1 MSDVPYTPGLAA
13 DRAQS
18 IEAAPPME
26 VPPRAAP
33 AVWTPSFN
41 PWLIAV
47 IVALAAFMEVL
58 DTSIANVAL
67 PYMAGNLGVSND
79 ESTWVLTSYLVSN
92 AIVLPISGWLVT
104 VVGRKRLF
112 MMCLAIFTVSSLL
125 CGLAPSLSML
135 ILFRV
140 LQGAGGGGLQPLA
153 QSILADSFPPEKRG
167 IAFAVYGITVIVAP
181 TVGPTL
187 GGWITDSYTWRWIF
201 FINLPV
207 GILALLLVFRFIEDP
222 PWANRVKDALAR
234 IDYIGISLL
243 TVGVGALQV
252 MLDKGQEDDWFGSHF
267 IATFFVLAT
276 TGLVSLF
283 IWEWW
288 FAKNSV
294 VEVRLFKN
302 LNFLGANV
310 MMFTLGII
318 YFSSLVLMP
327 QYLQTLL
334 GYTAEKSGLVLSGGS
349 VVLLFTMPLIGV
361 LSGKFQ
367 ARYLIALG
375 WLSLAVGFYYSALHL
390 DLDISFGVASIIRV
404 VQVVGLPFLFVPIN
418 LVSYVGLPP
427 EKSSSVSGL
436 INFMRNIGSSVGT
449 SLVTTLIARRAQL
462 HQTNLVANV
471 TYGTSNLRN
480 AVAGLSARLGASGD
494 NGTLALRQAYALVYR
509 STIGQAT
516 VLAYMDT
523 YVILAIAALIMFAL
537 SFALKKNE
545 LGGRRVV
552 VE

>member
-1 MSDVPYTPGLAA
+1 MVDSSENIGSTPGGGVGA
-13 DRAQS
+13 
-18 IEAAPPME
+18 EAAPRFSPDTW
-26 VPPRAAP
+26 RP
-33 AVWTPSFN
+33 AFN

-47 IVALAAFMEVL
+47 VVALAAFMEVL

-67 PYMAGNLGVSND
+67 PYMAGSLGVSND

-112 MMCLAIFTVSSLL
+112 MICLFIFTVSSLL
-125 CGLAPSLSML
+125 CGIAPSLGAL

-167 IAFAVYGITVIVAP
+167 LAFAVYGITVIVAP
-181 TVGPTL
+181 TIGPTL

-207 GILALLLVFRFIEDP
+207 GILALLLVLRFVEDP

-243 TVGVGALQV
+243 ALGVGALQI
-252 MLDKGQEDDWFGSHF
+252 MLDKGQEDDWFSSRF
-267 IATFFVLAT
+267 ILTFFILAA

-283 IWEWW
+283 IWEW

-294 VEVRLFKN
+294 VDVRLFKN

-310 MMFTLGII
+310 MMFTLGVI

-327 QYLQTLL
+327 QYLQTLM
-334 GYTAEKSGLVLSGGS
+334 GYTAETSGFVLTAGS
-349 VVLLFTMPLIGV
+349 AVLLFTMPLIGV

-367 ARYLIALG
+367 ARYLIAFG
-375 WLSLAVGFYYSALHL
+375 WLSLVLGFYYSAVRL
-390 DLDISFGVASIIRV
+390 DLDISFGVASAIRV
-404 VQVVGLPFLFVPIN
+404 VQVIGLPFLFVPIN
-418 LVSYVGLPP
+418 LASYVGMPP
-427 EKSSSVSGL
+427 EKSSSISGL

-449 SLVTTLIARRAQL
+449 SLVTTLIARRAQF
-462 HQTNLVANV
+462 HQVHLVANV
-471 TYGTSNLRN
+471 APGQPTFAQAAAAL
-480 AVAGLSARLGASGD
+480 AARLTASGV
-494 NGTLALRQAYALVYR
+494 NAERAVTEAYALVYR
-509 STIGQAT
+509 TVIAQANT
-516 VLAYMDT
+516 LAYIDT
-523 YVILAIAALIMFAL
+523 FFVLMAGAAIMFLL
-537 SFALKKNE
+537 SFALKKNDP
-545 LGGRRVV
+545 GGRRVV
-552 VE
+552 ME

>member
-1 MSDVPYTPGLAA
+1 MADSSEGIGSVPTGDAA
-13 DRAQS
+13 
-18 IEAAPPME
+18 EAGAPRFSPTTW
-26 VPPRAAP
+26 RP
-33 AVWTPSFN
+33 AFN

-112 MMCLAIFTVSSLL
+112 MTCLFIFTVSSLL
-125 CGLAPSLSML
+125 CGIAPSLGAL
-135 ILFRV
+135 IFFRV

-167 IAFAVYGITVIVAP
+167 LAFAVYGITVIVAP
-181 TVGPTL
+181 TIGPTL
-187 GGWITDSYTWRWIF
+187 GGWITDSYSWRWIF

-207 GILALLLVFRFIEDP
+207 GILALLLVFRFVEDP
-222 PWANRVKDALAR
+222 PWANRIKDALAR
-234 IDYIGISLL
+234 VDYIGISLL
-243 TVGVGALQV
+243 ALGVGALQV
-252 MLDKGQEDDWFGSHF
+252 MLDKGQEDDWFSSHF
-267 IATFFVLAT
+267 ILTFSILAAA
-276 TGLVSLF
+276 GLVSLF

-294 VEVRLFKN
+294 VDVRLFKN

-310 MMFTLGII
+310 MMFTLGVI

-327 QYLQTLL
+327 QYLQTLM
-334 GYTAEKSGLVLSGGS
+334 GYTAESSGFVLTAGS
-349 VVLLFTMPLIGV
+349 AVLLFTMPLIGV

-367 ARYLIALG
+367 ARYLIAFG
-375 WLSLAVGFYYSALHL
+375 WLSLVLGFYYSAVRL
-390 DLDISFGVASIIRV
+390 DLDISFGVASVIRV
-404 VQVVGLPFLFVPIN
+404 VQVIGLPFLFVPIN
-418 LVSYVGLPP
+418 LASYVGMPP

-449 SLVTTLIARRAQL
+449 SMVTTLIARRAQF
-462 HQTNLVANV
+462 HQVHLVANV
-471 TYGTSNLRN
+471 APGQPTFAQAAAALAAHLT
-480 AVAGLSARLGASGD
+480 ASGM
-494 NGTLALRQAYALVYR
+494 NAERAMTQAYALIYR
-509 STIGQAT
+509 TLIAQAST
-516 VLAYMDT
+516 LAYIDT
-523 YVILAIAALIMFAL
+523 FFILMAAAAIMFVL
-537 SFALKKNE
+537 SFTLRKNDPS
-545 LGGRRVV
+545 GRRVV
-552 VE
+552 ME

>member
-1 MSDVPYTPGLAA
+1 MSDVPYTPGLAP
-13 DRAQS
+13 DSAQS
-18 IEAAPPME
+18 IEAAPPRE
-26 VPPRAAP
+26 IALPAARAI
-33 AVWTPSFN
+33 WTPSFN

-67 PYMAGNLGVSND
+67 PYIAGNLGVSND

-112 MMCLAIFTVSSLL
+112 MMCLSIFTVSSLL
-125 CGLAPSLSML
+125 CGLAPSLSAL
-135 ILFRV
+135 IFFRV

-167 IAFAVYGITVIVAP
+167 VAFAVYGITVIVAP

-187 GGWITDSYTWRWIF
+187 GGWITDSYSWRWIF

-207 GILALLLVFRFIEDP
+207 GILALLLVYQFVENP
-222 PWANRVKDALAR
+222 PWANRVKNALAQ

-243 TVGVGALQV
+243 AIGVGALQV
-252 MLDKGQEDDWFGSHF
+252 MLDKGQEDDWFGSRF
-267 IATFFVLAT
+267 ILTFFLLAA
-276 TGLVSLF
+276 TGLLSLF

-294 VEVRLFKN
+294 VDVRLFKN
-302 LNFLGANV
+302 FNFLGANT

-318 YFSSLVLMP
+318 YFSSLVIMP
-327 QYLQTLL
+327 QFLQTLL
-334 GYTAEKSGLVLSGGS
+334 GYTAEKSGLVLSAGS
-349 VVLLFTMPLIGV
+349 AVLLITMPLIGV

-367 ARYLIALG
+367 ARYLVALG
-375 WLSLAVGFYYSALHL
+375 WLSIALGLYYSALHL
-390 DLDISFGVASIIRV
+390 DLDISFGVASIVRV
-404 VQVVGLPFLFVPIN
+404 VQVIGLPFLFVPIN
-418 LVSYVGLPP
+418 LASYVGLPP
-427 EKSSSVSGL
+427 EKSSNISGL

-449 SLVTTLIARRAQL
+449 SLVTTLIARRAQI
-462 HQTNLVANV
+462 HQTDLVANV
-471 TYGTSNLRN
+471 TSGAWTLHN
-480 AVAGLSARLGASGD
+480 AVAGLSGHLGASGA
-494 NGTLALRQAYALVYR
+494 NAELALRQAYAIVYR

-523 YVILAIAALIMFAL
+523 YVILAIGAAIMFAL

-545 LGGRRVV
+545 LGGRRIVA
-552 VE
+552 E

>member
-1 MSDVPYTPGLAA
+1 MADAAYSPDLALGSA
-13 DRAQS
+13 LSGENAPPK
-18 IEAAPPME
+18 EAAL
-26 VPPRAAP
+26 VAP
-33 AVWTPSFN
+33 AVWAPSFN

-112 MMCLAIFTVSSLL
+112 MICLFIFTVSSLL
-125 CGLAPSLSML
+125 CGIAPSLGAL

-187 GGWITDSYTWRWIF
+187 GGWITDSYSWRWIF

-207 GILALLLVFRFIEDP
+207 GILALLLVLRFVENP
-222 PWANRVKDALAR
+222 PWANRVKGSLAR

-243 TVGVGALQV
+243 TIGVGALQV
-252 MLDKGQEDDWFGSHF
+252 TLDKGQEDDWFGSRF
-267 IATFFVLAT
+267 IVTFFILAAG
-276 TGLVSLF
+276 GLLSLF

-288 FAKNSV
+288 FAKNGV
-294 VEVRLFKN
+294 VDVRLYKN

-310 MMFTLGII
+310 MMLMLGII
-318 YFSSLVLMP
+318 YFSSLVMMP
-327 QYLQTLL
+327 QFLQTLM
-334 GYTAEKSGLVLSGGS
+334 GYSAETSGLVLSGGS
-349 VVLLFTMPLIGV
+349 IVLLFTMPLIGV

-375 WLSLAVGFYYSALHL
+375 WLSLAAGLYYSALHI
-390 DLDISFGVASIIRV
+390 DLEISFGAANVIRI
-404 VQVVGLPFLFVPIN
+404 VQSVGLPFLFVPIN
-418 LVSYVGLPP
+418 LASFVGLPA

-449 SLVTTLIARRAQL
+449 SLVTTLLARRAQL
-462 HQTNLVANV
+462 HQIDLVANV
-471 TYGTSNLRN
+471 NLGTQILRGT
-480 AVAGLSARLGASGD
+480 AGGLAARLGASGS
-494 NGTLALRQAYALVYR
+494 NATLALRQAYGLLYR
-509 STIGQAT
+509 STLGQAT
-516 VLAYMDT
+516 VLAYVDT
-523 YVILAIAALIMFAL
+523 YVILAIGAAIMFVL
-537 SFALKKNE
+537 SFFLKKND
-545 LGGRRVV
+545 LRGGRVV
-552 VE
+552 VD

>member
-1 MSDVPYTPGLAA
+1 MAETTGAQSSTPALRAREDVPP
-13 DRAQS
+13 S
-18 IEAAPPME
+18 PPP
-26 VPPRAAP
+26 V
-33 AVWTPSFN
+33 VWTPQFN

-47 IVALAAFMEVL
+47 VVALAAFMEVL

-79 ESTWVLTSYLVSN
+79 ESTWVLTSYLVAN

-112 MMCLAIFTVSSLL
+112 MACVAIFTVSSLL

-167 IAFAVYGITVIVAP
+167 LAFAVYGITVIVAP

-187 GGWITDSYTWRWIF
+187 GGWITDNYSWRWIF

-207 GILALLLVFRFIEDP
+207 GIVTLFLVLRFIDDP
-222 PWANRVKDALAR
+222 PWAKRIKNALAQ
-234 IDYIGISLL
+234 IDYVGVSLL
-243 TVGVGALQV
+243 VIGVGALQV

-267 IATFFVLAT
+267 ILTFFVLAT
-276 TGLVSLF
+276 VGLVSLF

-288 FAKNSV
+288 FSKNAV
-294 VEVRLFKN
+294 VDVRLYKN
-302 LNFLGANV
+302 LNFLGANF
-310 MMFTLGII
+310 MMFILGLI
-318 YFSSLVLMP
+318 YFSSLVVMP
-327 QYLQTLL
+327 QFLQTLM
-334 GYTAEKSGLVLSGGS
+334 GYTAETSGLVLSGGS

-375 WLSLAVGFYYSALHL
+375 WLSLAAGLYYSAVNL
-390 DLDISFGVASIIRV
+390 DLDISFGVASLIRV
-404 VQVVGLPFLFVPIN
+404 VQVIGLPFLFVPIN
-418 LVSYVGLPP
+418 LVSYVGLPA
-427 EKSSSVSGL
+427 EKSSNVSGL

-449 SLVTTLIARRAQL
+449 SLVTTVIARRAQR
-462 HQTNLVANV
+462 HQVNLVANV
-471 TYGTSNLRN
+471 APGGTTLHN
-480 AVAGLSARLGASGD
+480 AVTGLAARLAASGMD
-494 NGTLALRQAYALVYR
+494 AVRALKQAEALVYR
-509 STIGQAT
+509 SVVAQAS
-516 VLAYMDT
+516 VLAYVDT
-523 YVILAIAALIMFAL
+523 YVILALGAAIMFAL
-537 SFALKKNE
+537 SFALRKNE
-545 LGGRRVV
+545 PAGRRVV

>member
-1 MSDVPYTPGLAA
+1 
-13 DRAQS
+13 
-18 IEAAPPME
+18 ME
-26 VPPRAAP
+26 VPPPAAP
-33 AVWTPSFN
+33 AAWVPSFN

-112 MMCLAIFTVSSLL
+112 MICLSVFTVSSLL
-125 CGLAPSLSML
+125 CGIAPSLGAL
-135 ILFRV
+135 IFFRV

-181 TVGPTL
+181 TIGPTL
-187 GGWITDSYTWRWIF
+187 GGWITDNYTWRWIF

-207 GILALLLVFRFIEDP
+207 GILALLLVFQFIEDP
-222 PWANRVKDALAR
+222 PWANPVKNALAR
-234 IDYIGISLL
+234 VDYIGISLL

-252 MLDKGQEDDWFGSHF
+252 MLDKGQEDDWFGSRF
-267 IATFFVLAT
+267 ILTFFILAAV
-276 TGLVSLF
+276 GLVSLF
-283 IWEWW
+283 VWEWW

-310 MMFTLGII
+310 MMFTLGVL

-327 QYLQTLL
+327 QYLQTLM
-334 GYTAEKSGLVLSGGS
+334 GYTAETSGFVLTAGS
-349 VVLLFTMPLIGV
+349 AVLLFTMPLIGV

-367 ARYLIALG
+367 ARYLIAFG
-375 WLSLAVGFYYSALHL
+375 WLSLALGFYYSAVHL
-390 DLDISFGVASIIRV
+390 DLDISFGVASVIRV
-404 VQVVGLPFLFVPIN
+404 VQVIGLPFLFVPIN
-418 LVSYVGLPP
+418 LASYVGLPP

-436 INFMRNIGSSVGT
+436 VNFMRNIGSSVGT

-462 HQTNLVANV
+462 HQNILVANV
-471 TYGTSNLRN
+471 TSGDWTLRN
-480 AVAGLSARLGASGD
+480 TVTGLSSHLGAVGSQSE
-494 NGTLALRQAYALVYR
+494 LALRQAYALVYR

-523 YVILAIAALIMFAL
+523 YVILAVGAAIMFVL

-545 LGGRRVV
+545 LGGGRVV

>member
-1 MSDVPYTPGLAA
+1 MADSSENITSAPIGDAA
-13 DRAQS
+13 
-18 IEAAPPME
+18 ET
-26 VPPRAAP
+26 AAP
-33 AVWTPSFN
+33 AFSPTTWRPSFN

-112 MMCLAIFTVSSLL
+112 MTCLFIFTVSSLL
-125 CGLAPSLSML
+125 CGFAPSLGTL
-135 ILFRV
+135 IFFRI

-181 TVGPTL
+181 TIGPTL
-187 GGWITDSYTWRWIF
+187 GGWITDSYSWRWIF

-207 GILALLLVFRFIEDP
+207 GILALLLVYQFIDDP
-222 PWANRVKDALAR
+222 PWANRVKNALAQ

-243 TVGVGALQV
+243 TLGVGALQV
-252 MLDKGQEDDWFGSHF
+252 MLDKGQEDDWFGSRF
-267 IATFFVLAT
+267 ILTFFILAAV
-276 TGLVSLF
+276 GLVSLF
-283 IWEWW
+283 IWEW

-294 VEVRLFKN
+294 VDVRLFKN

-310 MMFTLGII
+310 MMFTLGVI

-327 QYLQTLL
+327 QYLQTLM
-334 GYTAEKSGLVLSGGS
+334 GYTAETSGFVLTAGS
-349 VVLLFTMPLIGV
+349 AVLLFTMPLIGV

-367 ARYLIALG
+367 ARYLIAFG
-375 WLSLAVGFYYSALHL
+375 WLSLVLGFYYSAVRL
-390 DLDISFGVASIIRV
+390 DLDISFGVASVIRV
-404 VQVVGLPFLFVPIN
+404 VQVIGLPFLFVPIN
-418 LVSYVGLPP
+418 LASYVGMPP

-449 SLVTTLIARRAQL
+449 SLVTTLIARRAQF
-462 HQTNLVANV
+462 HQVHLAANV
-471 TYGTSNLRN
+471 IPGRQTL
-480 AVAGLSARLGASGD
+480 AQAAAGLAAHLTASGV
-494 NGTLALRQAYALVYR
+494 NAERAVTEAYALIYR
-509 STIGQAT
+509 TLIAQASTLAYIDT
-516 VLAYMDT
+516 FFVLA
-523 YVILAIAALIMFAL
+523 AGSAIMFLL
-537 SFALKKNE
+537 SFALRKNDPS
-545 LGGRRVV
+545 GRRVV
-552 VE
+552 ME

>member
-1 MSDVPYTPGLAA
+1 MADAA
-13 DRAQS
+13 PSLDRTALDAS
-18 IEAAPPME
+18 TEIEAAVE
-26 VPPRAAP
+26 LPRAAWRP
-33 AVWTPSFN
+33 TFN

-47 IVALAAFMEVL
+47 VVAMAAFMEVL

-92 AIVLPISGWLVT
+92 AVVLPISGWLVT

-112 MMCLAIFTVSSLL
+112 MLCLAMFTLSSLL
-125 CGLAPSLSML
+125 CGLAPSLGLL
-135 ILFRV
+135 ILFRI

-187 GGWITDSYTWRWIF
+187 GGWITDNYTWRWIF
-201 FINLPV
+201 FINIPV
-207 GILALLLVFRFIEDP
+207 GVLTLLLVLRFVENP
-222 PWANRVKDALAR
+222 PWANRIKDALAR

-243 TVGVGALQV
+243 IVGVGALQV
-252 MLDKGQEDDWFGSHF
+252 MLDKGQEDDWFGSRF
-267 IATFFVLAT
+267 ILTFFILAAG
-276 TGLVSLF
+276 GLLALF

-288 FAKNSV
+288 FSKNPV
-294 VEVRLFKN
+294 VDVRLYKN
-302 LNFLGANV
+302 LNFLGANT
-310 MMFTLGII
+310 MMFTLGVI

-327 QYLQTLL
+327 QYLQTLM
-334 GYTAEKSGLVLSGGS
+334 GYTAETSGFVLSGGS
-349 VVLLFTMPLIGV
+349 AVLLFTMPLIGV

-375 WLSLAVGFYYSALHL
+375 WLSLALGFYYSAVHL
-390 DLDISFGVASIIRV
+390 DLDISFGVASVVRV
-404 VQVVGLPFLFVPIN
+404 MQVVGLPFLFVPIN
-418 LVSYVGLPP
+418 LASFVGMPS

-436 INFMRNIGSSVGT
+436 VNFMRNIGSSVGT

-462 HQTNLVANV
+462 HQINLVANL
-471 TYGTSNLRN
+471 TSGGSHLRN
-480 AVAGLSARLGASGD
+480 VVGGLSNHLAVSGA
-494 NGTLALRQAYALVYR
+494 NGELALRQSYAFVYR

-516 VLAYMDT
+516 TLAYMDT
-523 YVILAIAALIMFAL
+523 YMILAIGAAVMFAL
-537 SFALKKNE
+537 SFALRKNE
-545 LGGRRVV
+545 LGGRRIV

>member
-1 MSDVPYTPGLAA
+1 MA
-13 DRAQS
+13 DTLQPVGA
-18 IEAAPPME
+18 ITNGHTE
-26 VPPRAAP
+26 VPAVIEPAAAWRP
-33 AVWTPSFN
+33 QFN

-112 MMCLAIFTVSSLL
+112 MICLFIFTVSSLL
-125 CGLAPSLSML
+125 CGIAPSLGAL
-135 ILFRV
+135 ILFRI

-187 GGWITDSYTWRWIF
+187 GGWITDSYSWRWIF

-207 GILALLLVFRFIEDP
+207 GILALLLVFQFVDDP
-222 PWANRVKDALAR
+222 PWAHRVKDALAKV
-234 IDYIGISLL
+234 DYVGIALL

-252 MLDKGQEDDWFGSHF
+252 MLDKGQEDDWFGSRF
-267 IATFFVLAT
+267 ILMFFILAT

-283 IWEWW
+283 VWEWW
-288 FAKNSV
+288 FARNGV
-294 VEVRLFKN
+294 VEVRLYKN

-310 MMFTLGII
+310 MMFMLGII
-318 YFSSLVLMP
+318 YFSSLVMIP
-327 QYLQTLL
+327 QFLQTLM
-334 GYTAEKSGLVLSGGS
+334 GYTAETSGLVLSGGS

-375 WLSLAVGFYYSALHL
+375 WLSLAAGLYYSALHI
-390 DLDISFGVASIIRV
+390 DLDISFGVANIVRV
-404 VQVVGLPFLFVPIN
+404 VQVIGLPFLFVPIN
-418 LVSYVGLPP
+418 LASYVGLPS

-449 SLVTTLIARRAQL
+449 SLVTTLIARRAQRHQIDLAANVIPGGITL
-462 HQTNLVANV
+462 HNAVTNLA
-471 TYGTSNLRN
+471 
-480 AVAGLSARLGASGD
+480 ARLAASGMD
-494 NGTLALRQAYALVYR
+494 AARALKQAEALVYR
-509 STIGQAT
+509 SVIGQAT

-523 YVILAIAALIMFAL
+523 YVILAIGAAIMFAL
-537 SFALKKNE
+537 SFALRKNE
-545 LGGRRVV
+545 VGVRRVV
-552 VE
+552 SE

>member
-1 MSDVPYTPGLAA
+1 MADVPYNPGLAPEKA
-13 DRAQS
+13 SPA
-18 IEAAPPME
+18 EAAPP
-26 VPPRAAP
+26 RQAAASLAP
-33 AVWTPSFN
+33 AVWAPSFN

-67 PYMAGNLGVSND
+67 PYIAGNLGVSND

-112 MMCLAIFTVSSLL
+112 MICLTIFTVSSLL
-125 CGLAPSLSML
+125 CGIAPSLAAL

-187 GGWITDSYTWRWIF
+187 GGWITDNYSWRWIF

-207 GILALLLVFRFIEDP
+207 GILALLLVLRFVENP
-222 PWANRVKDALAR
+222 PWANRVKGALAR
-234 IDYIGISLL
+234 IDYVGISLL
-243 TVGVGALQV
+243 TLGVGALQV
-252 MLDKGQEDDWFGSHF
+252 LLDKGQEDDWFGSRF
-267 IATFFVLAT
+267 IVTFFILAV
-276 TGLVSLF
+276 TGLVSVF

-288 FAKNSV
+288 FAKNGV
-294 VEVRLFKN
+294 IDVRLYKN

-310 MMFTLGII
+310 MMFMLGVI
-318 YFSSLVLMP
+318 YFSSLVMMP
-327 QYLQTLL
+327 QFLQTLL
-334 GYTAEKSGLVLSGGS
+334 GYTAEVSGLVLSGGS
-349 VVLLFTMPLIGV
+349 IVLLFTMPLIGV

-367 ARYLIALG
+367 ARHLIAIG
-375 WLSLAVGFYYSALHL
+375 WLSLVAGLYYSALHL
-390 DLDISFGVASIIRV
+390 DLDISFGVASILRV
-404 VQVVGLPFLFVPIN
+404 VQSIGLPFLFVPIN
-418 LVSYVGLPP
+418 LASFVGVPP

-462 HQTNLVANV
+462 HQVNLVGNITPGASFLQN
-471 TYGTSNLRN
+471 G
-480 AVAGLSARLGASGD
+480 VAGLSGHLGAAGS
-494 NGTLALRQAYALVYR
+494 NTELALRQAYALLYR
-509 STIGQAT
+509 TTIGQAT

-523 YVILAIAALIMFAL
+523 YVILAIGALIMFAL
-537 SFALKKNE
+537 AFALKKNE

>member
-1 MSDVPYTPGLAA
+1 MA
-13 DRAQS
+13 DTLQPAGA
-18 IEAAPPME
+18 ITNGHTE
-26 VPPRAAP
+26 VPAVIEPAAAWRP
-33 AVWTPSFN
+33 QFN

-112 MMCLAIFTVSSLL
+112 MICLFIFTVSSLL
-125 CGLAPSLSML
+125 CGIAPSLGAL
-135 ILFRV
+135 ILFRI

-187 GGWITDSYTWRWIF
+187 GGWITDSYSWRWIF

-207 GILALLLVFRFIEDP
+207 GILALLLVFQFVDDP
-222 PWANRVKDALAR
+222 PWAHRVKDALAR
-234 IDYIGISLL
+234 VDYVGIALL

-252 MLDKGQEDDWFGSHF
+252 MLDKGQEDDWFGSRF
-267 IATFFVLAT
+267 ILMFFILAT

-283 IWEWW
+283 VWEWW
-288 FAKNSV
+288 FAKNGV
-294 VEVRLFKN
+294 VEVRLYKN

-310 MMFTLGII
+310 MMFMLGII
-318 YFSSLVLMP
+318 YFSSLVMIP
-327 QYLQTLL
+327 QFLQTLM
-334 GYTAEKSGLVLSGGS
+334 GYTAETSGLVLSGGS

-375 WLSLAVGFYYSALHL
+375 WLSLAAGLYYSALHI
-390 DLDISFGVASIIRV
+390 DLDISFGVANIVRV
-404 VQVVGLPFLFVPIN
+404 VQVIGLPFLFVPIN
-418 LVSYVGLPP
+418 LASYVGLPS

-449 SLVTTLIARRAQL
+449 SLVTTLIARRAQR
-462 HQTNLVANV
+462 HQIDLAANV
-471 TYGTSNLRN
+471 TPGGITLHN
-480 AVAGLSARLGASGD
+480 AVTNLAARLAASGMD
-494 NGTLALRQAYALVYR
+494 AARALKQAEALVYR
-509 STIGQAT
+509 SVIGQAT

-523 YVILAIAALIMFAL
+523 YVILAIGAAIMFAL
-537 SFALKKNE
+537 SFALRKNE
-545 LGGRRVV
+545 VGVRRVTL
-552 VE
+552 E

>member
-1 MSDVPYTPGLAA
+1 MAENSENIGSALTGDDA
-13 DRAQS
+13 
-18 IEAAPPME
+18 EAAL
-26 VPPRAAP
+26 PRFSP
-33 AVWTPSFN
+33 ATWRPSFN
-41 PWLIAV
+41 PCLIAV

-112 MMCLAIFTVSSLL
+112 MTCLFIFTVSSLL
-125 CGLAPSLSML
+125 CGIAPSLGAL
-135 ILFRV
+135 ILFRI

-181 TVGPTL
+181 TIGPTL
-187 GGWITDSYTWRWIF
+187 GGWITDNYTWRWIF

-207 GILALLLVFRFIEDP
+207 GILALLLVYQFIEDP
-222 PWANRVKDALAR
+222 PWAHRIKDALAR

-243 TVGVGALQV
+243 TLGVGALQV
-252 MLDKGQEDDWFGSHF
+252 MLDKGQEDDWFGSRF
-267 IATFFVLAT
+267 ILTFFILAAI
-276 TGLVSLF
+276 GLVSLF
-283 IWEWW
+283 IWEW

-294 VEVRLFKN
+294 VDVRLFKN

-310 MMFTLGII
+310 MMFTLGVI

-327 QYLQTLL
+327 QYLQTLM
-334 GYTAEKSGLVLSGGS
+334 GYTAETSGFVLTAGS
-349 VVLLFTMPLIGV
+349 AVLLFTMPLIGV

-367 ARYLIALG
+367 ARYLIAFG
-375 WLSLAVGFYYSALHL
+375 WLSLVFGFYYSAVRL
-390 DLDISFGVASIIRV
+390 DLGISFGVASVIRV
-404 VQVVGLPFLFVPIN
+404 VQVIGLPFLFVPIN
-418 LVSYVGLPP
+418 LASYVGMPP

-449 SLVTTLIARRAQL
+449 SLVTTLIARRAQV
-462 HQTNLVANV
+462 HQLYLVGHVGSGN
-471 TYGTSNLRN
+471 TTL
-480 AVAGLSARLGASGD
+480 AGAAAALAAHLTASGV
-494 NGTLALRQAYALVYR
+494 NAERAMEQAYALIYR
-509 STIGQAT
+509 TVIAQAST
-516 VLAYMDT
+516 LAYIDT
-523 YVILAIAALIMFAL
+523 FFVLTAGAAIMFLL
-537 SFALKKNE
+537 SFALKKNDPS
-545 LGGRRVV
+545 GRRVV
-552 VE
+552 ME

>member
-1 MSDVPYTPGLAA
+1 MPDSSETTGSVPSSNAA
-13 DRAQS
+13 
-18 IEAAPPME
+18 ET
-26 VPPRAAP
+26 AAP
-33 AVWTPSFN
+33 AFSPTTWRPSFN

-112 MMCLAIFTVSSLL
+112 MMCLFIFTVSSLF
-125 CGLAPSLSML
+125 CGIAPSLGTL
-135 ILFRV
+135 IFFRI

-167 IAFAVYGITVIVAP
+167 LAFAVYGITVIVAP
-181 TVGPTL
+181 TIGPTL
-187 GGWITDSYTWRWIF
+187 GGWITDNYTWRWIF

-207 GILALLLVFRFIEDP
+207 GILALLLVFQFVEDP
-222 PWANRVKDALAR
+222 PWAHRIKDALAR

-243 TVGVGALQV
+243 ALGVGALQV
-252 MLDKGQEDDWFGSHF
+252 MLDKGQEDDWFGSRF
-267 IATFFVLAT
+267 ILTFFILAA

-288 FAKNSV
+288 FAKNGV

-310 MMFTLGII
+310 MMFTLGVI

-327 QYLQTLL
+327 QYLQTLM
-334 GYTAEKSGLVLSGGS
+334 GYTAESSGFVLTAGS
-349 VVLLFTMPLIGV
+349 AVLLFTMPLIGV

-367 ARYLIALG
+367 ARYLIAFG
-375 WLSLAVGFYYSALHL
+375 WLSLVLGFYYSAVRL
-390 DLDISFGVASIIRV
+390 DLNISFGVASVIRV
-404 VQVVGLPFLFVPIN
+404 VQVIGLPFLFVPIN
-418 LVSYVGLPP
+418 LASYVGMPP

-436 INFMRNIGSSVGT
+436 INFMRNMGSSVGT
-449 SLVTTLIARRAQL
+449 SLVTTLIARRAQV
-462 HQTNLVANV
+462 HQLYLVGHVGSGN
-471 TYGTSNLRN
+471 TTL
-480 AVAGLSARLGASGD
+480 AGAAAALAARLTASGV
-494 NGTLALRQAYALVYR
+494 NAERAMTQAYALIYR
-509 STIGQAT
+509 TVIAQAST
-516 VLAYMDT
+516 LAYIDT
-523 YVILAIAALIMFAL
+523 FFVLTAGAAIMFFL
-537 SFALKKNE
+537 SFALRKNDPS
-545 LGGRRVV
+545 GRRVV
-552 VE
+552 ME

>member
-1 MSDVPYTPGLAA
+1 MADSSESIGSVPTGGAA
-13 DRAQS
+13 
-18 IEAAPPME
+18 EAAP
-26 VPPRAAP
+26 AFSP
-33 AVWTPSFN
+33 ATWRPSFN

-112 MMCLAIFTVSSLL
+112 MTCLFIFTVSSLL
-125 CGLAPSLSML
+125 CGIAPSLGAL
-135 ILFRV
+135 IFFRI

-167 IAFAVYGITVIVAP
+167 LAFAVYGITVIVAP
-181 TVGPTL
+181 TIGPTL
-187 GGWITDSYTWRWIF
+187 GGWITDNYTWRWIF

-207 GILALLLVFRFIEDP
+207 GILALLLVYQFVEDP
-222 PWANRVKDALAR
+222 PWAHRIKDALAR

-243 TVGVGALQV
+243 TLGVGSLQV
-252 MLDKGQEDDWFGSHF
+252 MLDKGQEDDWFGSRF
-267 IATFFVLAT
+267 ILTFFILAAI
-276 TGLVSLF
+276 GLVSLF
-283 IWEWW
+283 IWEW

-310 MMFTLGII
+310 MMFTLGVI

-327 QYLQTLL
+327 QYLQTLM
-334 GYTAEKSGLVLSGGS
+334 GYTAESSGFVLTAGS
-349 VVLLFTMPLIGV
+349 AVLLVTMPLIGV

-367 ARYLIALG
+367 ARYLIAFG
-375 WLSLAVGFYYSALHL
+375 WLSLVLGFYYSAVRL
-390 DLDISFGVASIIRV
+390 DLDISFGVASVIRV
-404 VQVVGLPFLFVPIN
+404 VQVIGLPFLFVPIN
-418 LVSYVGLPP
+418 LASYVGMPP

-449 SLVTTLIARRAQL
+449 SLVTTLIARRAQV
-462 HQTNLVANV
+462 HQLYLVGHVGSGN
-471 TYGTSNLRN
+471 TTL
-480 AVAGLSARLGASGD
+480 AGAAAALAARLTASGV
-494 NGTLALRQAYALVYR
+494 NAERAMTQAYALIYR
-509 STIGQAT
+509 TVIAQANT
-516 VLAYMDT
+516 LAYIDT
-523 YVILAIAALIMFAL
+523 FFVLTAGAAVMFLL
-537 SFALKKNE
+537 SFALRKNDPS
-545 LGGRRVV
+545 GRRVV
-552 VE
+552 ME